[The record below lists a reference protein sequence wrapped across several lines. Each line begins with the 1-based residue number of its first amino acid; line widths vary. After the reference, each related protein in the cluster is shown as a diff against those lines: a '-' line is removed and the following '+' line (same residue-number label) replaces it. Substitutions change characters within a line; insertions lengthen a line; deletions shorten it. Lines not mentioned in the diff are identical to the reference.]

1 MTDAE
6 WAVEAAENE
15 SIFCPS
21 QAFVPRRI
29 CFWLRCAGK
38 NDFKKPH
45 DAHREEHVRSAVPVV
60 FLKDLVA
67 TSETSAKT
75 LSCCEVIQ

>member
-38 NDFKKPH
+38 NDFNKPH
-45 DAHREEHVRSAVPVV
+45 DAHREEHV